1 MLKIDVNEL
10 KENISKY
17 IDSCASQDI
26 EITVDDKVVA
36 VLSSPDASYY
46 QSLFNLCGSLENG
59 DTNEDY
65 KDMIGEEILKK
76 YGF

>member
-1 MLKIDVNEL
+1 MIKIDVNEL
-10 KENISKY
+10 KENTYKY
-17 IDSCASQDI
+17 INLCASQDV
-26 EITVDDKVVA
+26 EITMNDKVVA

-59 DTNEDY
+59 DTHEDY

-76 YGF
+76 RRN